1 MAIDREAGLEPAS
14 LVFTGYLL
22 SRIARS
28 EKGLQMKG
36 INWIVAL
43 LEDDSAQDLIEY
55 ALLAA
60 LIALATMGATQALG
74 GAIINTFWVR
84 IAEMLDGLI

>member
-1 MAIDREAGLEPAS
+1 
-14 LVFTGYLL
+14 
-22 SRIARS
+22 
-28 EKGLQMKG
+28 MKG
-36 INWIVAL
+36 INRIVAL
-43 LEDDSAQDLIEY
+43 LESDSGQDLIEY

-84 IAEMLDGLI
+84 IGEMLGGLI